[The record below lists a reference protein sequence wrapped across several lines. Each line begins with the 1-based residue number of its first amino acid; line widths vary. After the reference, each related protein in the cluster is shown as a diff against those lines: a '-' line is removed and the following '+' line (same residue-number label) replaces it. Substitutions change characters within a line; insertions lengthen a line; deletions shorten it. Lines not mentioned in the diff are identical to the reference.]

1 MQYKQVGKDHF
12 IYIEKNEK
20 VMDTLTRFCIDK
32 GISNA
37 KLSGIGAVKDTEI
50 GAYDTIKKEYIRK
63 EYSDILELVSFE
75 GNITLKDGSPF
86 PHAHVVLS
94 DHNMST
100 AGGHLFETTV
110 AAVGEFFLMEFDND
124 AYRELNEDVGLPC
137 ICLENR
143 F

>member
-37 KLSGIGAVKDTEI
+37 KLSGIGAVKETEI

-100 AGGHLFETTV
+100 VGGHLFETTV
-110 AAVGEFFLMEFDND
+110 AAVGEFFLREFDND

>member
-37 KLSGIGAVKDTEI
+37 KLSGIGAVKETEI

-100 AGGHLFETTV
+100 VGGHLFETTV
-110 AAVGEFFLMEFDND
+110 AAVGEFFLREFDND
-124 AYRELNEDVGLPC
+124 AYRKLNEDVGLPC